1 MIVAIVS
8 LTATENHQLLRLLGG
23 FKHGFGMF
31 HFIYGMSSFPL
42 TNSCFS
48 RWLNNQIGFEDSRT
62 ATFSTGQV
70 ALPFFGDLA
79 GLSGAIGFT
88 RPWPRRRVV
97 VSENG
102 GFNQQPW

>member
-48 RWLNNQIGFEDSRT
+48 RWLLHHQPVDNYRGVVWCLTIKDRDTIEELWLIGHYLN
-62 ATFSTGQV
+62 G
-70 ALPFFGDLA
+70 PIN
-79 GLSGAIGFT
+79 LS
-88 RPWPRRRVV
+88 V
-97 VSENG
+97 
-102 GFNQQPW
+102 